1 MSYSIK
7 QATVIGAGT
16 MGAGI
21 AAHLA
26 NAGVSVYLLDITPTE
41 LTQKEKSS
49 GLDLNH
55 PMVRNR
61 LASEGLGRVKASPTT
76 GFYTQ
81 NLSDRVAIGNLE
93 DNFEWIG
100 VSDWVI
106 EAVVE
111 DLGVKQALMK
121 RIDEIRQPG
130 SIITTNTSGLPITEI
145 AKGTSGDFTRHF
157 LGTHFFNPPRNM
169 KLLEVIPGLKT
180 DPRVLEFVIRFCEE
194 ALGKGVVVCKDTPN
208 FIANR
213 IAAIQRSFD
222 MEYVLT
228 AGYTVEETD
237 AVLGPIIGRPK
248 TALFRLGDLVGIDV
262 STKVGQNLHE
272 LIPHDE
278 YRELLVG
285 ERSVDLRKKMID
297 ADMLGRKTGGGF
309 YKRVKTPEGMQF
321 WGLDFES
328 LEYKEQLTPQ
338 IPRLDQAFQIQ
349 DLTERIRFLISKD
362 DRLGQLV
369 WASLRNALL
378 YAAYTIPEITE
389 SLLSVD
395 RAMRWG
401 YSWELGPFELW
412 DALGVEE
419 LVRRMEAEDQI
430 VAEWVRDMLD
440 AGIESFYKFENG
452 LRYQY
457 SPVSLNYQVILDDP
471 RILSLTKSRKISG
484 RAIEISPSVSL
495 LDLDD
500 GVAYLQADAKA
511 SANGEEFFSAL
522 NAVLEHVDRE
532 FEGLVISK
540 IGNLTSAGMSIGQL
554 AEWIGDQDFDAI
566 KKSLNSMMELHVEL
580 RSFPKPI
587 VFAGMGRV
595 TGAEALLALSA
606 TFICASAENNLG
618 FEEVAF
624 GLLPTAGGCKELMR
638 RSFTSIKRFPNLDPL
653 PILRHVFDV
662 IAYAKVSGS
671 AVEAREFGSLTER
684 DDVVMNQDHVLRRA
698 RNKVLTRIAEGLKPS
713 AVDRSI
719 YVLGERA
726 KSALEVNIFMLHE
739 AGFASDHDQHIA
751 KLLVHILSGGDLT
764 SPQWVDEKHI
774 MELER
779 EAFLSLCEEVKTL
792 ERINHFVKTGKRLR
806 N

>member
-1 MSYSIK
+1 MTYSIR

-41 LTQKEKSS
+41 LTQKEKSR

-237 AVLGPIIGRPK
+237 AVLGPIIGRHK

-309 YKRVKTPEGMQF
+309 YKRVKTLEGMQF
-321 WGLDFES
+321 WGLDCES
-328 LEYKEQLTPQ
+328 LEYREQLTPQ

-419 LVRRMEAEDQI
+419 LVQRMELEGQT
-430 VAEWVRDMLD
+430 VAKWVREMLD
-440 AGIESFYKFENG
+440 AGIESFYMFENG
-452 LRYQY
+452 QRNEY
-457 SPVSLNYQVILDDP
+457 SPTSTNYQVIPVDP
-471 RILSLTKSRKISG
+471 RILPLTTMRSKSG
-484 RAIEISPSVSL
+484 GVIEISPTIRL
-495 LDLDD
+495 LDLED
-500 GVAYLQADAKA
+500 GVAYLQVDVGA
-511 SANGEEFFSAL
+511 SANGGEFFNAL
-522 NAVLEHVDRE
+522 NVVLERVDRE
-532 FEGLVISK
+532 FEGMVISK
-540 IGNLTSAGMSIGQL
+540 IGNLTSAGMSIGQQ
-554 AEWIGDQDFDAI
+554 AEWIGAHDFNAI
-566 KKSLNSMMELHVEL
+566 EKSLNSMMELHIKI
-580 RSFPKPI
+580 RSFPRSI
-587 VFAGMGRV
+587 VFASMGRV
-595 TGAEALLALSA
+595 TGAEALLAMSTA
-606 TFICASAENNLG
+606 QICASAETNLG

-624 GLLPTAGGCKELMR
+624 GLLPAAGGCKELLR
-638 RSFTSIKRFPNLDPL
+638 RSLNPIKRFPSLDPL
-653 PILRHVFDV
+653 PILRRIFDV

-671 AVEAREFGSLTER
+671 VVEAREFGYLAER
-684 DDVVMNQDHVLRRA
+684 DDVVMNQDYVLRRA
-698 RNKVLTRIAEGLKPS
+698 KNKVMTRIAEGLKS
-713 AVDRSI
+713 SEVDRSI
-719 YVLGERA
+719 YVLGERG
-726 KSALEVNIFMLHE
+726 KSALDVSIYLLHE
-739 AGFASDHDQHIA
+739 AGFASDHDQLIA
-751 KLLVHILSGGDLT
+751 NKLTHILSGGDLT

-779 EAFLSLCEEVKTL
+779 EAFLSLCGEAKTL

>member
-1 MSYSIK
+1 MSFAIRR
-7 QATVIGAGT
+7 ATVIGAGT

-26 NAGVSVYLLDITPTE
+26 NAGISVYLLDIIPTE
-41 LTQKEKSS
+41 LTQREKSR
-49 GLDLNH
+49 GLDLNN
-55 PMVRNR
+55 PTVRNR
-61 LASEGLGRVKASPTT
+61 LASEGLGRVKLNPKT
-76 GFYTQ
+76 GFYTSK
-81 NLSDRVAIGNLE
+81 LIERVAIGNLE
-93 DNFEWIG
+93 DNFEWVGI
-100 VSDWVI
+100 SDWVI

-111 DLGVKQALMK
+111 DLGIKQALMK

-130 SIITTNTSGLPITEI
+130 SIITTNTSGLPIMDI
-145 AKGTSGDFTRHF
+145 AEGSSDDFARHF

-169 KLLEVIPGLKT
+169 KLLEVIPGPKT
-180 DPRVLEFVIRFCEE
+180 DPRVLEFMIRFCEE

-222 MEYVLT
+222 MEYVLS
-228 AGYTVEETD
+228 AGYTVEGAD
-237 AVLGPIIGRPK
+237 AVLGPPIGRPK

-262 STKVGQNLHE
+262 STRVGQNLYD
-272 LIPHDE
+272 LIPQDE

-297 ADMLGRKTGGGF
+297 AHLLGRKTGGGF
-309 YKRVKTPEGMQF
+309 YKRVMTPEGMQF
-321 WGLDFES
+321 WGLDLES
-328 LEYKEQLTPQ
+328 LEYREPLTPQ

-349 DLTERIRFLISKD
+349 DLAKRIRFLISKD
-362 DRLGQLV
+362 DRLGQLA
-369 WASLRNALL
+369 WASLSNVLL
-378 YAAYTIPEITE
+378 YAAYTIPEISE

-401 YSWELGPFELW
+401 YSWEMGPFELW

-419 LVRRMEAEDQI
+419 IVRRMEAQGLS
-430 VAEWVRDMLD
+430 VAAWAREMLD

-452 LRYQY
+452 QRYQY
-457 SPVSLNYQVILDDP
+457 SPVSSDYQVLPDDP
-471 RILSLTKSRKISG
+471 RILSLTTMRSKSG
-484 RAIEISPSVSL
+484 GAVEISPIVSL
-495 LDLDD
+495 LDLED

-511 SANGEEFFSAL
+511 SANGGEFFNAL
-522 NAVLEHVDRE
+522 NAVLERVDRE

-540 IGNLTSAGMSIGQL
+540 IGKLTSAGISISKL

-566 KKSLNSMMELHVEL
+566 EKSLNSMTGLHTKI

-595 TGAEALLALSA
+595 TGAEALLALSTA
-606 TFICASAENNLG
+606 QICANAETNLG
-618 FEEVAF
+618 FDEVAF
-624 GLLPTAGGCKELMR
+624 GLLPAAGGCKELMR
-638 RSFTSIKRFPNLDPL
+638 RVFTPIMHIPGLDPL
-653 PILRHVFDV
+653 SILRHVFDV
-662 IAYAKVSGS
+662 IAYAKVSDS
-671 AVEAREFGSLTER
+671 AVEAREFGFLTAR

-698 RNKVLTRIAEGLKPS
+698 KNKVMTRIEEGLKSS

-719 YVLGERA
+719 YMLGERA
-726 KSALEVNIFMLHE
+726 KAALDLSIFLLHE
-739 AGFASDHDQHIA
+739 AGYASDHDQLITH
-751 KLLVHILSGGDLT
+751 KLVHILSGGGLT
-764 SPQWVDEKHI
+764 SPQWVDEKHV

-779 EAFLSLCEEVKTL
+779 EAFLSLCGEEKTL
-792 ERINHFVKTGKRLR
+792 ARIEHFGKTGKRLR